1 MNWLDRLHAYSP
13 RYTPLGLFLA
23 LAMLPALAAL
33 ALDERL
39 FQGVPVW
46 TKPLKFLFALVVY
59 LFTLAWMA
67 RFAEPSMT
75 RRAWWRWHER
85 AVVFAVLAEMIWIGG
100 AAAWGVGSH
109 YNRSNLLMAVVY
121 PIMGV
126 AAIVLTTASTT
137 LAYAIHRHEN
147 SGLSPVLNSGLVWG
161 LGLTL
166 PLTLV
171 TAGTLSAM
179 PGHWVGGTPHDA
191 GGLVLM
197 GWSSDGG
204 DLRVAHFF
212 ATHALHVMPL
222 FALVA
227 GHLPG
232 LPGKWA
238 VRGFAGLYV
247 TLVIL
252 TFTQALAGQ
261 PFF

>member
-1 MNWLDRLHAYSP
+1 MRFLDHLHADSP

-23 LAMLPALAAL
+23 LAMVPALGAL

-59 LFTLAWMA
+59 LLTLAWMA

-75 RRAWWRWHER
+75 QRAWWRWHER
-85 AVVFAVLAEMIWIGG
+85 AVVVAVLAEMIWIGG
-100 AAAWGVGSH
+100 AAAWGVPSH
-109 YNRSNLLMAVVY
+109 YNNSNLLMAVVY
-121 PIMGV
+121 PMMGV

-137 LAYAIHRHEN
+137 LALAIHRHEN
-147 SGLSPVLNSGLVWG
+147 TGLSPALKAGLVWG

-179 PGHWVGGTPHDA
+179 PGHWVGGTPSDV
-191 GGLVLM
+191 GGLALM
-197 GWSSDGG
+197 GWSRDGG

-212 ATHALHVMPL
+212 ATHALHVIPL

-227 GHLPG
+227 DHLPG
-232 LPGKWA
+232 LPATWA

-252 TFTQALAGQ
+252 TFAQALAGQ